1 MINWLIDHF
10 EKFTDLLDLANYVFG
25 NFNEVKLVAESLNSA
40 SWRVFLESFESLLT
54 LRSWKVCALH
64 FLEEL
69 ECLLKIRLLK
79 NWKQVLLLHVINE
92 YHDDRVPFVN
102 YGLLVIILPQ
112 VQLVDI
118 IYPLFQNDRDRVELR
133 TDRAINLKED
143 AFKYLGMIARC
154 KLNLGSLSPHGILL
168 HRT

>member
-1 MINWLIDHF
+1 M
-10 EKFTDLLDLANYVFG
+10 
-25 NFNEVKLVAESLNSA
+25 
-40 SWRVFLESFESLLT
+40 
-54 LRSWKVCALH
+54 
-64 FLEEL
+64 
-69 ECLLKIRLLK
+69 KIRLLK

-102 YGLLVIILPQ
+102 YGLFVIILPQ

-118 IYPLFQNDRDRVELR
+118 VDPLFQNDRDRVELW
-133 TDRAINLKED
+133 TDRAINLKVD